1 MTDNWDRTLFD
12 KDLKAILETKLP
24 VSASKITSLQALA
37 TAHPQVSTLQQGEN
51 SAAGGLNLTMLFA
64 VVLQHHN
71 YITQCIA
78 RFIESAPPDYRLA
91 GLYVIDAISRACHKQ
106 QRKREEAGEGP
117 SELDGYLKRFAVV
130 LKDSS
135 MNGCFE
141 PCSTKDKVR
150 FCPFFFLLFI

>member
-12 KDLKAILETKLP
+12 KDLKSILETKLP

-37 TAHPQVSTLQQGEN
+37 TAHPQ
-51 SAAGGLNLTMLFA
+51 
-64 VVLQHHN
+64 HHN

-78 RFIESAPPDYRLA
+78 RFIENAPPDYRLA

-117 SELDGYLKRFAVV
+117 SELDGYLKRFAIV

-141 PCSTKDKVR
+141 PCSTKDK
-150 FCPFFFLLFI
+150 FS